1 MREHRVIRS
10 KSVINIG
17 RKLTL
22 CTLAAGMGICAT
34 AVSDVPMP
42 LERMMVVDC
51 LLPGQVRKLGF
62 SGTSITARHAIKSV
76 ASECEIRGGEYV
88 AYDRANFAT
97 SLQVWLPQAKDG
109 DPLAAVYVGEIYEKG
124 LGTAPDYAQAAFWY
138 QKAADKGFAR
148 GLSEL
153 AYLYERGLGVPK
165 DPVKAL
171 NLYRQS
177 TGIKDNDLT
186 FTSEVTAA
194 KEEAASQISVLT
206 QQLDASNAQ
215 AETLRQELDLAQS
228 DAAAKNTALREAQA
242 QARTLRQRV
251 EAQKAQASTSPAE
264 RAELKRLQDALA
276 ASEAKVADAQR
287 ATQALQAANDA
298 KSAEL
303 NERIQKAAA
312 EDAQLRAQLGGHAV
326 DAQQARADL
335 AAAQARIESMNQQ
348 VQQLKQQIDS
358 ERSAV
363 AAEQDKIAKRST
375 SQGDALNDE
384 LMRLRLALSDRES
397 RLAQQQALLA
407 AVQTQRESA
416 NSDVARLKT
425 HESELE
431 KQQSQQQVDNSTLR
445 AQISSL
451 QQKLLQSQQQLQTA
465 NTAVNGQKTQIDAE
479 REQLGKSLEGTA
491 SQQAEIKNLKANVQD
506 REAKLLGQQQQIAAL
521 QAQSHAYQDDIA
533 KLQSQQQLGNGTL
546 RAQISSLQQKLLQSQ
561 QQLQAAGAA
570 AAGQKTQIEA
580 GREQISKSQE
590 GSAAQQGEIKS
601 LRASVQERETKLLA
615 QQQQIA
621 ALQAQSRTYQDDIAK
636 LQSVGTRGVPPVE
649 AAAAAA
655 VSAHIPAILPKDL
668 NLGSFYALIIGN
680 DDYKSLPKLKS
691 AVSDA
696 HAVER
701 VLREHY
707 GFKTRVLENVGIAEI
722 FSALNDYQKSLGER
736 DSFLI
741 YYAGHGALNEHTQLG
756 YWLPVTATRDDP
768 PNLWISDGQIAE
780 QIERMAA
787 KHILI
792 IADSC
797 YSGAMTR
804 DSEQLTATMGR
815 STEMKPMY
823 LLKTEAKLLSRTVL
837 TSGGIEP
844 VLDGS
849 VGSNSIFARSLTDAL
864 ARNEG
869 VLEGTGL
876 WKQVFTPVHKAAAQ
890 SPRYAAI
897 SYTGHNNGE
906 FLLIPVS

>member
-1 MREHRVIRS
+1 
-10 KSVINIG
+10 
-17 RKLTL
+17 
-22 CTLAAGMGICAT
+22 
-34 AVSDVPMP
+34 MP
-42 LERMMVVDC
+42 LDRMMVVDC
-51 LLPGQVRKLGF
+51 LLPGQVRKLG
-62 SGTSITARHAIKSV
+62 SMTYLTARRPIKTV
-76 ASECEIRGGEYV
+76 ASECGIRGGEYT

-97 SLQVWLPQAKDG
+97 SLQVWLPQAKEG
-109 DPLAAVYVGEIYEKG
+109 DPQAAVYVGEIYEKG

-138 QKAADKGFAR
+138 QQAADKGFAR
-148 GLSEL
+148 GLSDL
-153 AYLYERGLGVPK
+153 AYLYEQGLGVPK

-215 AETLRQELDLAQS
+215 AETLRQELDKAQS

-251 EAQKAQASTSPAE
+251 EAQKAQASTSPAD
-264 RAELKRLQDALA
+264 RAELKRLQDALV

-287 ATQALQAANDA
+287 ATQAIQAANDV

-312 EDAQLRAQLGGHAV
+312 EDAQLRAQLGGHTV

-335 AAAQARIESMNQQ
+335 AAAQARIASMNQQ

-375 SQGDALNDE
+375 SQDAALNDE
-384 LMRLRLALSDRES
+384 LKRLRLALTDRES
-397 RLAQQQALLA
+397 RLEQQQALLA

-416 NSDVARLKT
+416 NSDLARLKT

-479 REQLGKSLEGTA
+479 REQLGKSLEGSA

-533 KLQSQQQLGNGTL
+533 KLQSQQQVDNGTL
-546 RAQISSLQQKLLQSQ
+546 RAQISGLQQKLLQSQ
-561 QQLQAAGAA
+561 QQLQAASTA

-580 GREQISKSQE
+580 ERDQISKTLQ
-590 GSAAQQGEIKS
+590 GSAAQQAEINT

-621 ALQAQSRTYQDDIAK
+621 ALQAQSHTYQDDIAK
-636 LQSVGTRGVPPVE
+636 LQSVGTRGVPPAGGVG
-649 AAAAAA
+649 A
-655 VSAHIPAILPKDL
+655 VLPTGHAPVIVPKDL
-668 NLGSFYALIIGN
+668 NLGAFYALIIGN
-680 DDYKSLPKLKS
+680 DDYQHLPKLKS

-696 HAVER
+696 NAVER
-701 VLREHY
+701 VLRERY
-707 GFKTRVLENVGIAEI
+707 GFKTKVLINVGIEEI

-756 YWLPVTATRDDP
+756 YWLPVNATRDDP
-768 PNLWISDGQIAE
+768 PNLWISDSQIAE

-804 DSEQLTATMGR
+804 DSEQLTATMGQ
-815 STEMKPMY
+815 STPMKPMY

-864 ARNEG
+864 VQNQG
-869 VLEGTGL
+869 VLEGTAL
-876 WKQVFTPVHKAAAQ
+876 WKLVFNPVHRAAAQ

>member
-1 MREHRVIRS
+1 MS
-10 KSVINIG
+10 
-17 RKLTL
+17 L
-22 CTLAAGMGICAT
+22 
-34 AVSDVPMP
+34 D
-42 LERMMVVDC
+42 RMMVVDC
-51 LLPGQVRKLGF
+51 LLPGQVRKLG
-62 SGTSITARHAIKSV
+62 SMTYLTARRPIKTV
-76 ASECEIRGGEYV
+76 ASECGIRGGEYT

-97 SLQVWLPQAKDG
+97 SLQVWLPQAKEG

-124 LGTAPDYAQAAFWY
+124 LGTAPDYTQAAFWY

-148 GLSEL
+148 GLSDL
-153 AYLYERGLGVPK
+153 AYLYEQGLGVPK

-194 KEEAASQISVLT
+194 KEEAASQITVLT
-206 QQLDASNAQ
+206 QQLDASNSQ
-215 AETLRQELDLAQS
+215 AETLREELEKSQS
-228 DAAAKNTALREAQA
+228 EAAAKDTALREAQV
-242 QARTLRQRV
+242 QARALRKRV
-251 EAQKAQASTSPAE
+251 EEQKAQASNSPAGTSPAD

-276 ASEAKVADAQR
+276 ASETKVADAQR
-287 ATQALQAANDA
+287 ATQALQAANDP
-298 KSAEL
+298 KTAEL
-303 NERIQKAAA
+303 NERIQRAAA
-312 EDAQLRAQLGGHAV
+312 EDQQLRAQLGGHTV

-335 AAAQARIESMNQQ
+335 AAAQARIDQMNRQ
-348 VQQLKQQIDS
+348 VQQLKAQIES

-363 AAEQDKIAKRST
+363 AAEQDKIAKRSS
-375 SQGDALNDE
+375 SQDAALNDE
-384 LMRLRLALSDRES
+384 LKRLRLALSDRED

-416 NSDVARLKT
+416 NSDVTRLKV

-431 KQQSQQQVDNSTLR
+431 KQQSQQTVDNSTLR

-451 QQKLLQSQQQLQTA
+451 QQRLLQSQQQLQTA
-465 NTAVNGQKTQIDAE
+465 NTAANGQKTQIDAE
-479 REQLGKSLEGTA
+479 REQLGRSLEGSA
-491 SQQAEIKNLKANVQD
+491 SQQAEIRNLKANVQD
-506 REAKLLGQQQQIAAL
+506 REAKLIGQQQQIAAL
-521 QAQSHAYQDDIA
+521 QAQGHAYQDDIA
-533 KLQSQQQLGNGTL
+533 KLQSQQQLDNGTL
-546 RAQISSLQQKLLQSQ
+546 RAQISSLQQRLLQSQ
-561 QQLQAAGAA
+561 QQLQAANTAA
-570 AAGQKTQIEA
+570 DGQKTQIEA
-580 GREQISKSQE
+580 AREQLGKSLE
-590 GSAAQQGEIKS
+590 GSASQQTEIKN
-601 LRASVQERETKLLA
+601 LRANVQDRETKLLA

-621 ALQAQSRTYQDDIAK
+621 ALKAQSHTYQDDIAK
-636 LQSVGTRGVPPVE
+636 LQSAGTRGVAPV
-649 AAAAAA
+649 A
-655 VSAHIPAILPKDL
+655 SAGVALSGHVPAILPKDL

-680 DDYKSLPKLKS
+680 DNYQSLPKLKS

-707 GFKTRVLENVGIAEI
+707 GFKTRVLENVGIEEI

-756 YWLPVTATRDDP
+756 YWLPVNATRDDP
-768 PNLWISDGQIAE
+768 PNLWISDSQIAE

-864 ARNEG
+864 AHNDN
-869 VLEGTGL
+869 VLEGTAL
-876 WKQVFTPVHKAAAQ
+876 WKLIFTPVHKAAAQ

-906 FLLIPVS
+906 FLLIPVT